1 MGRLGFFIKEAF
13 RAMRRNG
20 APSMAAIVTTIVTMV
35 LLGVLI
41 PIFQSVQAK
50 GEDIREQ
57 LAFRVAMYDD
67 ATPAE
72 IKNLREE
79 LAAIPHVE
87 SLQFV
92 SKKEALD
99 ELSQSFPEEDRADV
113 LGLVKQNP
121 LPRNFIVKAD
131 DAQYLDSIR
140 LAVGD
145 AGDGG
150 LSSDTGGSV
159 APTGESQ
166 YISPIVQDVF
176 DRNQA
181 REDIEQATGALKL
194 VLTILTA
201 LMVAASLMLVG
212 NTIRLSIYARR
223 REVEVMRLVGA
234 TRWFIR
240 WPFMIEGMVV
250 GFVGGVAAILIL
262 WLGKATVVD
271 PLSNSALFSALQTM
285 SFPVLV
291 AILFCSAIVVS
302 AVGSGVTLRRFLRV

>member
-1 MGRLGFFIKEAF
+1 MGRLGFFIREAF

-57 LAFRVAMYDD
+57 LAFRVSFYDD

-72 IKNLREE
+72 IKALRDD
-79 LAAIPHVE
+79 LLAIPHVS
-87 SLQFV
+87 SLEFV
-92 SKKEALD
+92 NKKEALE
-99 ELSQSFPEEDRADV
+99 ELRES
-113 LGLVKQNP
+113 LGGRGDILQELHSNP

-140 LAVGD
+140 QAVSPPGPS
-145 AGDGG
+145 GQ
-150 LSSDTGGSV
+150 
-159 APTGESQ
+159 PQ
-166 YISPIVQDVF
+166 YISGIVSDVF
-176 DRNQA
+176 DRSQS
-181 REDIEQATGALKL
+181 RQEIEQATGALKV
-194 VLTILTA
+194 VLTILTG

-240 WPFMIEGMVV
+240 WPFMIEGVVV
-250 GFVGGVAAILIL
+250 GFVGGLAAILIL

-271 PLSNSALFSALQTM
+271 PLSDTALFSALQTM

-291 AILFCSAIVVS
+291 AILFSSAIVVS
-302 AVGSGVTLRRFLRV
+302 AIGSGVTLRRFLRV